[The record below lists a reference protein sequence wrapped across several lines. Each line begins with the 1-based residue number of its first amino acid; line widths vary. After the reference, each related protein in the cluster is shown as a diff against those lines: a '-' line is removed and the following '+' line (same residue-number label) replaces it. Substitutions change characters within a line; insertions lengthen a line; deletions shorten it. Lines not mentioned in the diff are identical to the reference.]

1 MKTFAIAAILIALSS
16 SNVVFAQDKKMSD
29 MDMKKCMDMKGMDMK
44 GMDMKGMK
52 DMDMKSCMEM
62 MNRSSESKSMSD
74 SGDAGQVHKATGIVK
89 SVEPQKGTVTLAH
102 GPVESLKWP
111 AMTMGFTVRDKA
123 LLEVMSVGKNINV
136 EFVKEGG
143 NYVIT
148 KAR

>member
-1 MKTFAIAAILIALSS
+1 MKTFAIASILIALSS
-16 SNVVFAQDKKMSD
+16 SNVVFAQDNKMSD

-44 GMDMKGMK
+44 GMK
-52 DMDMKSCMEM
+52 DMDMKSCMDM

-74 SGDAGQVHKATGIVK
+74 SGAAGQVHKATGIVK

-111 AMTMGFTVRDKA
+111 AMTMGFSVRDKA
-123 LLEVMSVGKNINV
+123 LLETMSVGKNVNV

>member
-1 MKTFAIAAILIALSS
+1 MKTFAVASILIALSS
-16 SNVVFAQDKKMSD
+16 SNVVFAQDNKMSD
-29 MDMKKCMDMKGMDMK
+29 MDMKKCMDMK

-62 MNRSSESKSMSD
+62 MNRNSESKSMSD
-74 SGDAGQVHKATGIVK
+74 SGNAGQVHKATGIVK

-111 AMTMGFTVRDKA
+111 AMTMGFSVRDKA
-123 LLEVMSVGKNINV
+123 LLETMSVGKNINV

>member
-1 MKTFAIAAILIALSS
+1 MKMFAITSILIALFS

-44 GMDMKGMK
+44 GMK

-62 MNRSSESKSMSD
+62 MNQSGESKSMSD
-74 SGDAGQVHKATGIVK
+74 AGNTDMVHKAAGVVK
-89 SVEPQKGTVTLAH
+89 NVEPKKGIVTLAH

-123 LLEVMSVGKNINV
+123 LLDKMSVGKSVNV
-136 EFVKEGG
+136 EFVKEGA

-148 KAR
+148 KAY